1 MFKVG
6 DKVKVKCINSD
17 DSIVLE
23 DYSKYI
29 GLKGEIVLIK
39 DGEYLPFI
47 VRLQGINR
55 NIDFTALEL
64 ILLRKIS
71 KLPEWF

>member
-6 DKVKVKCINSD
+6 HKVKVKCINSD

-55 NIDFTALEL
+55 NIDFAALEL